1 MATYELQGG
10 EIYASLSLGGGQIFA
25 SPSLGGGEIY
35 AGGGG
40 GGGGNLQPSKS
51 VSYTP
56 TESAQSATV
65 TPDYGYDGMEE
76 VSVSVGAIPSDY
88 VGSDIPLC
96 DSSDVDTTI
105 TDNNFIR
112 SHSVDVADGYYENS
126 VSLLNPFGE
135 AVFDGMHTPHID
147 PSTGDL
153 TITFSA
159 DTAGMAYTKGT
170 YTLTQ
175 DGAFNVKGAQ
185 TYTPG
190 TTDQTISSG
199 YLLTGNQTILGDAD
213 LVASNIKKDVEIFG
227 VTGTYEGGG
236 GGASFNFTGASDK
249 LFGGLAKALADGNYV
264 SGNVT
269 FTTAF
274 PNTWGTLIDTG
285 LETLEG
291 FCAWMQNSTSVQSSQ
306 GCNDFVIFKVNSTDT
321 LDFMGVGRPINANTN
336 VLGTRRTTYSQE
348 TAIEGA
354 GLQGALRING
364 GIIEFKGRYNRNAN
378 YQIFPTNQVI
388 EWIAW

>member
-35 AGGGG
+35 AGGG

-96 DSSDVDTTI
+96 DSSDVETAI
-105 TDNNFIR
+105 TDTNFIR
-112 SHSVDVADGYYENS
+112 SHTVNVADGYYENS

-153 TITFSA
+153 TVTFSA

-190 TTDQTISSG
+190 TTDQTINSG

-213 LVASNIKKDVEIFG
+213 LVAENIKKDVEIFG
-227 VTGTYEGGG
+227 VTGTYEGGSPAPDPYHLKVDAENLVFG
-236 GGASFNFTGASDK
+236 FGAP
-249 LFGGLAKALADGNYV
+249 NYSSNKIGV
-264 SGNVT
+264 SNE
-269 FTTAF
+269 A
-274 PNTWGTLIDTG
+274 
-285 LETLEG
+285 
-291 FCAWMQNSTSVQSSQ
+291 
-306 GCNDFVIFKVNSTDT
+306 
-321 LDFMGVGRPINANTN
+321 
-336 VLGTRRTTYSQE
+336 GTRRNILAATGDTNIYYANGSSRINWHLIPIPNDATTMTVTIDKACEMSPREYTISNGSVMAYN
-348 TAIEGA
+348 AISWTSVSANVGTSFTLTNGA
-354 GLQGALRING
+354 THIGIALRVSSSG
-364 GIIEFKGRYNRNAN
+364 SYSVAN
-378 YQIFPTNQVI
+378 EPTTATI
-388 EWIAW
+388 DFS